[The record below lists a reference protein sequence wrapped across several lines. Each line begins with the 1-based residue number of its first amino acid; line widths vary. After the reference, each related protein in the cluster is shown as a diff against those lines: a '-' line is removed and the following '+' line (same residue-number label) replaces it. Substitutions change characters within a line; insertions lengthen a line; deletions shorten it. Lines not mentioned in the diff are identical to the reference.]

1 MPQPSQHPNTPHPP
15 APTSP
20 ITITLS
26 DIFLHNTPASK
37 AITTT
42 LQTHSEWIETDRAT
56 FSTTIYDLVRHWRL
70 LWFLQ
75 DQPPSFHDHDIT
87 RLLTTYHLYKKTIT
101 DPTLPSPLRPRLT
114 EVDRTRAIRES
125 IPDWLDVA
133 CLAELGP
140 RWDSI
145 LHALN
150 TPALQI
156 LRANTLK
163 TTRAHLITTLNA
175 EGVPTTPITWAP
187 DALRVTTNTNVFH
200 LQSFHQGFFETQDT
214 ASQMVSHFLDPKP
227 GMRVLDACAGEGGKT
242 LHLAA
247 LMKNTGRIIAL
258 DPSPAHLHELRR
270 RATRAGADTIET
282 RVLSS
287 AKATKRLTG
296 TIDRLLIDA
305 PCSGLGTLQRN
316 PDIKWKLTPESL
328 DRLRTLQRQ
337 LLETYTPLVKPTGR
351 FVYAVC
357 SILPSEGEQLT
368 ADFLS
373 EHPAFQCIREQRYW
387 PDADGTDGFYMALL
401 QRTE

>member
-1 MPQPSQHPNTPHPP
+1 MPKPRQHRKTPPPPSTTR
-15 APTSP
+15 A
-20 ITITLS
+20 ITITLTHV
-26 DIFLHNTPASK
+26 FLHNTPASK

-42 LQTHSEWIETDRAT
+42 LRTHRDWTEAERAT

-75 DQPPSFHDHDIT
+75 DQPPTCRDHDIT
-87 RLLTTYHLYKKTIT
+87 RLLTTYHLYKKTIAN
-101 DPTLPSPLRPRLT
+101 PTLPSPLHPRLRLA
-114 EVDRTRAIRES
+114 DRTRPIKES
-125 IPDWLDVA
+125 IPDWLDA
-133 CLAELGP
+133 TCLAELGP
-140 RWDSI
+140 RWNRI

-150 TPALQI
+150 TPASQI
-156 LRANTLK
+156 LRTNTLK
-163 TTRAHLITTLNA
+163 TTRAHLIFTLNK
-175 EGVPTTPITWAP
+175 EGVHTTPITWAP
-187 DALRVTTNTNVFH
+187 DALRIITSTNVFR
-200 LQSFHQGFFETQDT
+200 LPSFHQGFFETQDV
-214 ASQMVSHFLDPKP
+214 ASQMVSHLLDPKP

-258 DPSPAHLHELRR
+258 DPSPAHLRELRR

-287 AKATKRLTG
+287 AKATKRLTE

-337 LLETYTPLVKPTGR
+337 LLETYSVPVKPTGR

-357 SILPSEGEQLT
+357 SILPSEGEQPI
-368 ADFLS
+368 ADFLTD
-373 EHPAFQCIREQRYW
+373 HRHFQLMREQRYW
-387 PDADGTDGFYMALL
+387 PDTDGTDGFYMALL